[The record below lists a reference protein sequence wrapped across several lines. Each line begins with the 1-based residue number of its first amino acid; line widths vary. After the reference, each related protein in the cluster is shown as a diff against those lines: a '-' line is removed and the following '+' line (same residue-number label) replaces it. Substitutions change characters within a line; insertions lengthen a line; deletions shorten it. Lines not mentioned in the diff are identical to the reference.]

1 MRRRDF
7 ITLAC
12 GAVTWPLAARA
23 QRPSKAP
30 LLGYLT
36 GDSDSVDL
44 PRRKAFRDGLHDL
57 GYDEGRNIE
66 IEYRTTAGSVEKLS
80 YAAAE
85 LSRLNVDVMFAFTAG
100 AVQAAVKAMPAKPIV
115 SITPDPVLAGFVASL
130 ARPGGY
136 VTGLS
141 TLAGIEIYGKYLG
154 FLKDAVPDLTRV
166 AVLSNPNFSAGA
178 LAFKT
183 MEETAPTLG
192 LIVQIVEAGTPSQV
206 EPALAK
212 ANVEHAA
219 GLIVVLDPMFL
230 AQRVQLAELAAKY
243 RLPAI
248 YGIKEHAEAGGLMAY
263 GASRPDLFR
272 RAAAFIVKILRGA
285 NPADLPV
292 EQPTKFE
299 LTINLKAAK
308 ALGLTVPDKLL
319 SLADEVIE

>member
-1 MRRRDF
+1 M
-7 ITLAC
+7 
-12 GAVTWPLAARA
+12 PL
-23 QRPSKAP
+23 
-30 LLGYLT
+30 
-36 GDSDSVDL
+36 
-44 PRRKAFRDGLHDL
+44 
-57 GYDEGRNIE
+57 
-66 IEYRTTAGSVEKLS
+66 
-80 YAAAE
+80 
-85 LSRLNVDVMFAFTAG
+85 
-100 AVQAAVKAMPAKPIV
+100 
-115 SITPDPVLAGFVASL
+115 
-130 ARPGGY
+130 

-166 AVLSNPNFSAGA
+166 AVLSNPNFSVGA

-206 EPALAK
+206 EPALAE